1 MEGLGEVLGIPF
13 SNRSLSLPGN
23 VTLTQIPQGCRAREG
38 KTNNVPETSHLQDLT
53 NMNSTRKQMWCYAP
67 MWKQYGDFT
76 CAQCTV
82 HTLSP
87 NLGRLQFGQKRKF
100 VLLVNPGST
109 LGTLSNPEL
118 FSL

>member
-1 MEGLGEVLGIPF
+1 
-13 SNRSLSLPGN
+13 
-23 VTLTQIPQGCRAREG
+23 
-38 KTNNVPETSHLQDLT
+38 
-53 NMNSTRKQMWCYAP
+53 